1 MKTLIITLLA
11 IIGLTMYAKAQ
22 TIPNSGFEL
31 WQNVGGWYFNP
42 ESWETNNSQ
51 IMTPVLQDTNS
62 FSGNY
67 ALTLSH
73 AYSSVKGYAKSRF
86 PLNGHTQA
94 IKVYVKCEVSTLDTV
109 SVQVDLFSNRQ
120 IIDNG
125 MWTSAQSISEWT
137 LITIPINPKS
147 YYGDSLE
154 IRIVGGD
161 SLETSFSLDEF
172 SFDIIS
178 GIDNSNS
185 PGWILYPNPFED
197 KLKYKLPGCESNVM
211 ILFEIIDIYGRTVAR
226 FDKFSNQ
233 GEIGLSGMA
242 SGAYVMKISTGKK
255 VMVQKI
261 LKQ

>member
-1 MKTLIITLLA
+1 MKTTIITLLA
-11 IIGLTMYAKAQ
+11 IICLTMYAKAQ

-73 AYSSVKGYAKSRF
+73 ANSSIKGYAKSRF

-178 GIDNSNS
+178 GIGTGTS
-185 PGWILYPNPFED
+185 PIWTLYPNPVKE
-197 KLKYKLPGCESNVM
+197 KVKYELPGCESNVM

-226 FDKFSNQ
+226 FEKFESK
-233 GEIGLSGMA
+233 GEINLSGLA
-242 SGAYVMKISTGKK
+242 CGTYVVKCSTENEVLVRK
-255 VMVQKI
+255 MVKR
-261 LKQ
+261 